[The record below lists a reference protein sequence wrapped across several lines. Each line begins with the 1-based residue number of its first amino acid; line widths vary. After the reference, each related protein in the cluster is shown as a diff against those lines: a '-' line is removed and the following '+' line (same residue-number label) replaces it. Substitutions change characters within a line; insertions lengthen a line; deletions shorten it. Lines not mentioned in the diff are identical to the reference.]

1 MIKLYLISLVI
12 LVRSLSQYGGVS
24 HITLN
29 SPTDNRGE
37 NKTNIS
43 LYTVFRLK
51 YIMSYLQSVTTH
63 IWFICNWTRF
73 LSSELSV
80 FSHLVLQAEMQ
91 GD

>member
-1 MIKLYLISLVI
+1 ME
-12 LVRSLSQYGGVS
+12 VS

-51 YIMSYLQSVTTH
+51 YIMSYLQSTH

-80 FSHLVLQAEMQ
+80 FSHLVLQVEMQ